1 MMESF
6 QNIIIDTFYT
16 LKLGLNSKEVVFGQ
30 KSTQDL
36 D

>member
-1 MMESF
+1 MESF

-16 LKLGLNSKEVVFGQ
+16 LKLELNSKEFVFGQ